1 MPWYSPQRRSLSLV
15 RTLSREEE
23 IYTLNTPQG
32 LLLSGEVGTGKTML
46 MDMFFNSLP
55 VERKRRWH
63 HHALMLELYS
73 RIHRLKTLTST
84 AIDIGN
90 EYVLLRIAR
99 DLIQEAHVLAID
111 EFQLPDPLNPNLS
124 SLTSRAV
131 AGIVKQVFLYYFKLG
146 GVLVATTNR
155 LPEGTSYTFPE
166 N

>member
-1 MPWYSPQRRSLSLV
+1 MPWYSPARRSLSLV

-23 IYTLNTPQG
+23 IYTLTTPQG

-55 VERKRRWH
+55 LERKRRWH
-63 HHALMLELYS
+63 HHALMLELYL
-73 RIHRLKTLTST
+73 RIHRLKTPTDT

-99 DLIQEAHVLAID
+99 DLIQEANVLAID
-111 EFQLPDPLNPNLS
+111 EFQLPDPFNS
-124 SLTSRAV
+124 SMILLIIRAV

-155 LPEGTSYTFPE
+155 LPEGRITSFRI
-166 N
+166 